1 MATPEELCSRARD
14 KDGSSR
20 DREQEARAIMAK
32 YHGNGDPEHEVVRL
46 EMEEMSEAIDT
57 TGSDKSW

>member
-1 MATPEELCSRARD
+1 
-14 KDGSSR
+14 
-20 DREQEARAIMAK
+20 MAK